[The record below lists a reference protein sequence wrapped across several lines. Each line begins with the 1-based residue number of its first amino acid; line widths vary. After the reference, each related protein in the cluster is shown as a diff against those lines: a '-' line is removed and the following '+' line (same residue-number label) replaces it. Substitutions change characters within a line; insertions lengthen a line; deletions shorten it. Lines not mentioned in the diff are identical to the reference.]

1 MQKIIAFLVAALSE
15 NGSPSSSRI
24 LSAALSISSMS
35 LIAWCLHHAM
45 RLDKESA
52 MVWVGGMPA
61 LIYALA
67 AFAVSPYTVAKLGQ
81 TISSF
86 RDKVTAPA
94 APAPDKSK
102 DTQETTS

>member
-1 MQKIIAFLVAALSE
+1 MSWQGFKSFVVSAFSE

-24 LSAALSISSMS
+24 ISGWLSVSSMA
-35 LIAWCLHHAM
+35 LIWWCARHAM
-45 RLDKESA
+45 GLDKESA
-52 MVWVGGMPA
+52 MVWVGGLPA

-86 RDKVTAPA
+86 RDKV
-94 APAPDKSK
+94 KSVDSDDPK
-102 DTQETTS
+102 